1 MCWLLSSAQPH
12 SHPQWVTATVT
23 VTVTAATLHPDA
35 GLNQSAGAQGC
46 WCGEHWEPPASLTS
60 PPSILPPCPWALP
73 SPAPCYGKGWSH
85 CSVGLWALGG
95 LHSHGGL
102 GQLCHRAEPCGN
114 NPNTFSASYTSST
127 HRSFSAPL
135 GELLKALKALAQQQ
149 ACLML
154 DSGVSSSCSAQTANT
169 ELCAAPASTSSAGK
183 PCFQSNFFFPLQFIS
198 SRLGGKSFP

>member
-1 MCWLLSSAQPH
+1 MWGTLGTPSIPHITPQNPPSLSVGTALTCPMLWEGLVSLLCRAVGTGGGCTAMGVWGSSA
-12 SHPQWVTATVT
+12 T
-23 VTVTAATLHPDA
+23 
-35 GLNQSAGAQGC
+35 GL
-46 WCGEHWEPPASLTS
+46 S
-60 PPSILPPCPWALP
+60 P
-73 SPAPCYGKGWSH
+73 
-85 CSVGLWALGG
+85 
-95 LHSHGGL
+95 
-102 GQLCHRAEPCGN
+102 EPCGK

-154 DSGVSSSCSAQTANT
+154 DSGVSSSCSEQTANT

>member
-1 MCWLLSSAQPH
+1 MWGTLGTPSIPH
-12 SHPQWVTATVT
+12 ITPQ
-23 VTVTAATLHPDA
+23 H
-35 GLNQSAGAQGC
+35 
-46 WCGEHWEPPASLTS
+46 
-60 PPSILPPCPWALP
+60 PPSL
-73 SPAPCYGKGWSH
+73 
-85 CSVGLWALGG
+85 SVGTALTCPMLWEGLVSLLCRAVGTGGG

-183 PCFQSNFFFPLQFIS
+183 PCFQSNFFFPFN
-198 SRLGGKSFP
+198 SFHQD